1 MNLKWENDHSVEIA
15 KWKYAKG
22 ESVLKSCETSP
33 CELSPSKLGR
43 TPYYIFHTWMLSHL
57 CDSACEHCAVLQSW
71 STCYT
76 VGRGRAWIHCA
87 LSRGSPSCKPHQ
99 RSLGRKN
106 TWMALSPGACDCAAQ
121 NCPDNLVPYCTH
133 HIWTPQLPST
143 LQTFVWSWSTHCY
156 LAFSAILVG
165 RVLSL
170 VCQVFCFPI
179 LGTPSL
185 ETSLETQP
193 PWNNL
198 WYLSVRKLQQL
209 EFRFYVTG
217 KKQLVKLIPERK
229 SDRQALNRPMV
240 SLFQI
245 ISNLYL
251 WRHGSWSSSLL
262 GWTMRRR
269 R

>member
-1 MNLKWENDHSVEIA
+1 MLSSSIRSRRWDGANAVPSKVLKIWMERHLHQSGRFWLLLTILMKFPAFLDFLMNLKWEIDHSVEIA

-43 TPYYIFHTWMLSHL
+43 TPYYIFHTWMVSPL

-71 STCYT
+71 SSCYT

-143 LQTFVWSWSTHCY
+143 L
-156 LAFSAILVG
+156 
-165 RVLSL
+165 
-170 VCQVFCFPI
+170 
-179 LGTPSL
+179 
-185 ETSLETQP
+185 
-193 PWNNL
+193 
-198 WYLSVRKLQQL
+198 
-209 EFRFYVTG
+209 
-217 KKQLVKLIPERK
+217 
-229 SDRQALNRPMV
+229 
-240 SLFQI
+240 
-245 ISNLYL
+245 
-251 WRHGSWSSSLL
+251 
-262 GWTMRRR
+262 
-269 R
+269 

>member
-1 MNLKWENDHSVEIA
+1 MPKEKVFLSLVKLLLVNFHRVSLGEHLITYFTLEWSLLCVTPPVNIA
-15 KWKYAKG
+15 
-22 ESVLKSCETSP
+22 
-33 CELSPSKLGR
+33 
-43 TPYYIFHTWMLSHL
+43 L
-57 CDSACEHCAVLQSW
+57 CC
-71 STCYT
+71 TYT

-251 WRHGSWSSSLL
+251 WWYSWQLYIQLRNSVSMAESMY
-262 GWTMRRR
+262 TS
-269 R
+269 